1 MQSPRIEE
9 SWGRGAK
16 AASFVE
22 VVEADD
28 PVLGIRL
35 FRFEKT
41 HRDAHP
47 EELRCFHP
55 PWFVARFVDVQIA
68 VVKGRYAEKIKV
80 EIGRRIEGIGK
91 AFDIIF
97 VEEVPAQ
104 ASDFDAM

>member
-55 PWFVARFVDVQIA
+55 AGLVTRFIDVQVA
-68 VVKGRYAEKIKV
+68 VVESGYAEKIKV